1 MTSDTSNSNVSP
13 LKIPKPTI
21 LFETTEDDNDIDDEP
36 QGSGKKSLTEE
47 ENSSG
52 SPKLDECYFKPSIS
66 ITPG

>member
-1 MTSDTSNSNVSP
+1 MTSDASNSNVSP

-21 LFETTEDDNDIDDEP
+21 LFETTEDDNEIEDEP
-36 QGSGKKSLTEE
+36 QGSGKKSLIEE
-47 ENSSG
+47 GDNSG

>member
-1 MTSDTSNSNVSP
+1 MTSDASNSNVSP

-21 LFETTEDDNDIDDEP
+21 LFETTEDDNEIDDET
-36 QGSGKKSLTEE
+36 QGSGKKSLIEE
-47 ENSSG
+47 GVSG